1 MSKKSYAE
9 RNLKFET
16 LQLHVGQESPDPVTD
31 ARAVPI
37 YATSSYVFRNSEHA
51 AARFGLTD
59 AGNIYGRLTNPTE
72 DVFEQRVA
80 ALEGG
85 VAALAV
91 ASGAAAI
98 SYTIQNLAQAG
109 DHIVAAKNIYGG
121 TYNLLAHTLVQY
133 GIETTFVDP
142 FNFDEVE
149 AAIKDNTKAVFIE
162 TLGNPNSDVV
172 DIEKLADIAHAHK
185 IPLAIDNTF
194 ATPYFQRP
202 LDLGSDIVVH
212 SGTKYLGGH
221 SDVVAGLVTSN
232 HKDLADQIG
241 FYQNAI
247 GAVLGPQDSWLL
259 QRGIK
264 TLSVRMEEHQKNA
277 FVVADFLFSHPAV
290 EKVYYPGLPDHELHG
305 VAKQQM
311 SGFSGMISFTLKNE
325 ESAIPFVESLQL
337 FTLAESLGGVESL
350 VEIPS
355 VMTHAS
361 IPKEKREE
369 AGIKDGLIRL
379 SVGIEY
385 GQDLIN
391 DLAQAFDRIKN

>member
-1 MSKKSYAE
+1 MHIQTKLIHGGISEDSTTGA
-9 RNLKFET
+9 
-16 LQLHVGQESPDPVTD
+16 VS
-31 ARAVPI
+31 VPI
-37 YATSSYVFRNSEHA
+37 YQTSTYRQDGVGHPKQYEYSRS
-51 AARFGLTD
+51 G
-59 AGNIYGRLTNPTE
+59 NPTRFALE
-72 DVFEQRVA
+72 ELIAD
-80 ALEGG
+80 LEGG
-85 VAALAV
+85 VRGFAFSSGLSGIHAV
-91 ASGAAAI
+91 FS
-98 SYTIQNLAQAG
+98 LFEAG
-109 DHIVAAKNIYGG
+109 DHILLGDDVYGG
-121 TYNLLAHTLVQY
+121 TFRLFDKVLTKNGLEYTIIDTSNLDK
-133 GIETTFVDP
+133 IEQSIQP
-142 FNFDEVE
+142 
-149 AAIKDNTKAVFIE
+149 NTKALYLE
-162 TLGNPNSDVV
+162 TPSNPLLKITDL
-172 DIEKLADIAHAHK
+172 EKSATLAHRHGLIVIA
-185 IPLAIDNTF
+185 DNTF

-221 SDVVAGLVTSN
+221 SDVVAGLVTTR
-232 HKDLADQIG
+232 HKELAEQTG

-277 FVVADFLFSHPAV
+277 FAVADFLFSHPAV
-290 EKVYYPGLPDHELHG
+290 EKVYYPGLPDHELYG
-305 VAKQQM
+305 IAKQQM
-311 SGFSGMISFTLKNE
+311 SGFSGMVSFTLKNE
-325 ESAIPFVESLQL
+325 ATAIPFVESLQL

-391 DLAQAFDRIKN
+391 DLAQAFDTIKN